1 MDYVLGLLRW
11 SLWVTA
17 ALLCMAVSG
26 IGVVS
31 F

>member
-1 MDYVLGLLRW
+1 MDYVLGLVRW